1 MVHAL
6 KETWRVSGAHLLDIR
21 PRLGEPQVIVR
32 DRDRR
37 DTICGGLHWNGG
49 RQDSGAEGHPH
60 AEAALS
66 QVIAEGIFTVVAE
79 KQFDWI
85 DAYESVD
92 ELVEAVNEEWESRSL
107 GEEAALKLMRTME
120 AAGRGAVPFIRQ
132 PIGLRLLKKNV

>member
-6 KETWRVSGAHLLDIR
+6 KETWRVSRAHLLDIR

-32 DRDRR
+32 DRNGR
-37 DTICGGLHWNGG
+37 DTICGGLHWNG
-49 RQDSGAEGHPH
+49 DDPEGHPL

-66 QVIAEGIFTVVAE
+66 QVIAEGLFTIVAE

-92 ELVEAVNEEWESRSL
+92 ELVEAINEEWESRSL
-107 GEEAALKLMRTME
+107 GEEAALKLMRAME

-132 PIGLRLLKKNV
+132 PIGIRLLKKNV

>member
-6 KETWRVSGAHLLDIR
+6 KETWRVSRAHLLDIR

-32 DRDRR
+32 GRDER
-37 DTICGGLHWNGG
+37 DTVCGGLHWNGG

-66 QVIAEGIFTVVAE
+66 QVIAEGMFTVVAE

-85 DAYESVD
+85 DVFESVE
-92 ELVEAVNEEWESRSL
+92 ELVESVAEDWESRAL
-107 GEEAALKLMRTME
+107 GEEAALKLMRAME